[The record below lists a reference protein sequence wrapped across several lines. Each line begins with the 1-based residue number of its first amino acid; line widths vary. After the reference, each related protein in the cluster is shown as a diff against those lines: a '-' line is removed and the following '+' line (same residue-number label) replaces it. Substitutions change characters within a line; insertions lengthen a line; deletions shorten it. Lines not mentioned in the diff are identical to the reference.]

1 MLSGLDPL
9 RGFAPLVLRLAC
21 GVIFIVHGYGKL
33 FSGMADFKA
42 FVASLGLPGILAW
55 AAAGIEF
62 FGGAALILGL
72 LTRWAALGIAAVMAV
87 AILKVHLP
95 HGLTGEN
102 GYEFPLIL
110 LAVAVSLMLIG
121 GGPVSLD
128 ALLIEKKS

>member
-9 RGFAPLVLRLAC
+9 RGFAPLILRAAC

-42 FVASLGLPGILAW
+42 FVVSLGLPEILAW
-55 AAAGIEF
+55 VAAGIEF

-72 LTRWAALGIAAVMAV
+72 LTRWAALGLAAVMVV

-95 HGLTGEN
+95 HGLTGDQ
-102 GYEFPLIL
+102 GYEYPLAL
-110 LAVAVSLMLIG
+110 LAISLSLMLVG
-121 GGPVSLD
+121 GGPISLD
-128 ALLIEKKS
+128 ALLVEKKS